1 MWATVLR
8 AGIRPVN
15 SRLIPVVDVSRDD
28 VDVVRDDD
36 VFAVSEERVAFDR
49 VLPQAERAN
58 HRSPPMGAEVTISGG
73 STPRTLSGGSR
84 TVRWGENSSNRGVRI
99 STGCPSSTVTV
110 IATTFSRFQAIA
122 SASCPARVCGNGS
135 SALLQAVAK
144 NSVNLVPC
152 SIVHG
157 PPWIA
162 WITLCANLTQGLPLP
177 SRGFSETGNEYSWA
191 QDSPSHLSSRAQR
204 PHHHG
209 PCVGHE
215 RRQPAPR
222 IGRGQGQRRL
232 ERFDVDAAWHLLHV
246 CGWWSVVGR
255 GASERDEH
263 GCAIRRGRR

>member
-8 AGIRPVN
+8 AGIRPVD

-28 VDVVRDDD
+28 VDFVRDDD
-36 VFAVSEERVAFDR
+36 AFAVSEERVAFDR
-49 VLPQAERAN
+49 VLPQAKLAN
-58 HRSPPMGAEVTISGG
+58 DCSPPMGAEGHDLRWVDAEDVV
-73 STPRTLSGGSR
+73 RGSR

-110 IATTFSRFQAIA
+110 IATTFSRSQAIA

-162 WITLCANLTQGLPLP
+162 CITLCANLTQGLPLP

-222 IGRGQGQRRL
+222 IGRRARAT
-232 ERFDVDAAWHLLHV
+232 AAGTV
-246 CGWWSVVGR
+246 
-255 GASERDEH
+255 
-263 GCAIRRGRR
+263 